1 MITKKVYDNEVIK
14 LVKRI
19 DKIYDFKNDFMF
31 KHSLGN
37 DQDPGSFYLLKLF
50 IEGILNISC
59 KSITILNPDLV
70 VENIEDKDMLLDI
83 RVQTNTGDYVNIEM
97 QYSAF
102 SKNQYQR
109 FQIYG
114 ASLLSRQEKEG
125 DDYQKN
131 INHVYQIIFID
142 DIDKANLK
150 LYDCYESRN
159 EEGKLEKYNLL
170 TRVYVQMP
178 YINLIKKQKKLEE
191 FSEIKKGIYI
201 FENGITDDIIRL
213 KEDNKVVEIMKEKIE
228 RFNQIIIRNTL
239 NTIDDADAYEVRA
252 LYDEWKPDTYYEVG
266 NRRQYD
272 DNLYK
277 CKQTHTSQSQYT
289 LDLIPALWDIIA
301 PDDPDLGTI
310 DNPIPVPE
318 NFSSMVYVK
327 GKYYLEDGVI
337 YLMNSAQLEDGE
349 EISLTY
355 KPSALVGIYFKVVEN
370 KEEN

>member
-1 MITKKVYDNEVIK
+1 MIAMN
-14 LVKRI
+14 
-19 DKIYDFKNDFMF
+19 
-31 KHSLGN
+31 
-37 DQDPGSFYLLKLF
+37 
-50 IEGILNISC
+50 
-59 KSITILNPDLV
+59 
-70 VENIEDKDMLLDI
+70 
-83 RVQTNTGDYVNIEM
+83 
-97 QYSAF
+97 
-102 SKNQYQR
+102 
-109 FQIYG
+109 
-114 ASLLSRQEKEG
+114 
-125 DDYQKN
+125 
-131 INHVYQIIFID
+131 
-142 DIDKANLK
+142 
-150 LYDCYESRN
+150 ESRN

>member
-1 MITKKVYDNEVIK
+1 MN
-14 LVKRI
+14 
-19 DKIYDFKNDFMF
+19 
-31 KHSLGN
+31 
-37 DQDPGSFYLLKLF
+37 
-50 IEGILNISC
+50 
-59 KSITILNPDLV
+59 
-70 VENIEDKDMLLDI
+70 
-83 RVQTNTGDYVNIEM
+83 
-97 QYSAF
+97 
-102 SKNQYQR
+102 
-109 FQIYG
+109 
-114 ASLLSRQEKEG
+114 
-125 DDYQKN
+125 
-131 INHVYQIIFID
+131 
-142 DIDKANLK
+142 
-150 LYDCYESRN
+150 ESRN

-191 FSEIKKGIYI
+191 FSEIEKGIYI

>member
-1 MITKKVYDNEVIK
+1 
-14 LVKRI
+14 
-19 DKIYDFKNDFMF
+19 
-31 KHSLGN
+31 
-37 DQDPGSFYLLKLF
+37 
-50 IEGILNISC
+50 
-59 KSITILNPDLV
+59 
-70 VENIEDKDMLLDI
+70 
-83 RVQTNTGDYVNIEM
+83 
-97 QYSAF
+97 
-102 SKNQYQR
+102 
-109 FQIYG
+109 
-114 ASLLSRQEKEG
+114 
-125 DDYQKN
+125 
-131 INHVYQIIFID
+131 
-142 DIDKANLK
+142 
-150 LYDCYESRN
+150 
-159 EEGKLEKYNLL
+159 
-170 TRVYVQMP
+170 
-178 YINLIKKQKKLEE
+178 
-191 FSEIKKGIYI
+191 
-201 FENGITDDIIRL
+201 
-213 KEDNKVVEIMKEKIE
+213 MKEKIE